1 MNDDLIAHVA
11 RLAGYLSGLAA
22 EDGNIRQY
30 TASAFLVSG
39 HDSSDSPEVM
49 IHDHY
54 AAQTDFRFSSSQR
67 LERGLADLDSQL
79 YGCVVR
85 RPLGV
90 PEHTI
95 AHELIAD
102 RRRFV
107 VFRIM
112 DMIGDIAPEAYKLA
126 EVHKLESIHP
136 GPVSQVTFFCVRINS
151 GFLVLQFN
159 DDTPFINAD
168 SKAENAVPAP

>member
-1 MNDDLIAHVA
+1 MNSDLVVGIA

-22 EDGNIRQY
+22 EDGDIRQY
-30 TASAFLVSG
+30 TASAYVVSG
-39 HDSSDSPEVM
+39 QESSDSPEVM
-49 IHDHY
+49 IHDRY
-54 AAQTDFRFSSSQR
+54 AAQTDFLFSSSQK

-79 YGCVVR
+79 YSYVIR
-85 RPLGV
+85 HPLGV
-90 PEHTI
+90 SEKTI
-95 AHELIAD
+95 PHQLVAD

-112 DMIGDIAPEAYKLA
+112 DMIAEIAPEAYKFR

-136 GPVSQVTFFCVRINS
+136 GPVSQVTFFCVRTNS

-159 DDTPFINAD
+159 DDRPFIEAQ
-168 SKAENAVPAP
+168 SAT

>member
-1 MNDDLIAHVA
+1 MNDDLIVHVA

-22 EDGNIRQY
+22 DNGNIRQY

-39 HDSSDSPEVM
+39 QGGSNSPEVM
-49 IHDHY
+49 IHKRY
-54 AAQTDFRFSSSQR
+54 AAQTDFRFSSSQK
-67 LERGLADLDSQL
+67 LDRGLTDLDSQL
-79 YGCVVR
+79 YGFVIQ
-85 RPLGV
+85 RPFGV
-90 PEHTI
+90 PENTI
-95 AHELIAD
+95 APEVIAD

-112 DMIGDIAPEAYKLA
+112 DMIGDIAPEAYKLR
-126 EVHKLESIHP
+126 EVYKLESIHP

-159 DDTPFINAD
+159 DDTLFI
-168 SKAENAVPAP
+168 KAHSMAEKAAP

>member
-11 RLAGYLSGLAA
+11 RLAGYLNGLAA
-22 EDGNIRQY
+22 EDGDIRQY
-30 TASAFLVSG
+30 TASAFLVSSQG
-39 HDSSDSPEVM
+39 GSDSPELL
-49 IHDHY
+49 ILSHY
-54 AAQTDFRFSSSQR
+54 AAQTDLRFSSSQR
-67 LERGLADLDSQL
+67 LERGLTDLDSQL
-79 YGCVVR
+79 YECVIR
-85 RPLGV
+85 RPFGV

-112 DMIGDIAPEAYKLA
+112 DMIDGLAPEAYKLR

-136 GPVSQVTFFCVRINS
+136 APVSQITFFCVRISS

-159 DDTPFINAD
+159 DDTPFINAN
-168 SKAENAVPAP
+168 S